1 MSLCA
6 RQKQIPQ
13 PEIRDGLKTHSGRSI
28 PERLDALPWSS
39 WHLRFIIA
47 LGVTWLLDGLEGSL
61 GGSLAGALKSHDGL
75 SLTDAQLGL
84 SSSVYLAGAV
94 LGSLIL
100 GVLAD
105 RFGRRKIFFWTLIG
119 YLAATTASGAAWS
132 FSSFTLCRFLTGA
145 GIGGEYAAVNSA
157 VDELIP
163 ARLRGR
169 VNLAINGTFWIG
181 IVIGSLVSGVF
192 LSGRFFPLALGWRLA
207 FLSGLPIGIVVL
219 LLRRNVPESPRWLLG
234 RGRIADA
241 TQILRRIEGRDHVLP
256 SMQMPPATR
265 PHTGLVEAL
274 RLLCGPYRRR
284 AIVSMCLMT
293 AQALFYNSV
302 FFSLTLVLLR
312 YYEASPSRAGYAF
325 LPIAVANFLGPV
337 LLGRLFD
344 TIGRRAMTGGSF
356 ILSGVLLL
364 VSGWLFWH
372 GRLSAVT
379 QIAWWMA
386 IFFVASASASAAYLS
401 ASELFPQEVRASAIA
416 VFYAAGTLLGG
427 VSGPLLFGRIVGS
440 GSRHLLFVGYAVG
453 AVAMISAGA
462 AQAIWGIAAEGRSL
476 ESLRRDHDSGSD
488 DAGLARAS

>member
-1 MSLCA
+1 MSVHV
-6 RQKQIPQ
+6 RQE
-13 PEIRDGLKTHSGRSI
+13 EITDGLAI
-28 PERLDALPWSS
+28 PERLDALPWSR
-39 WHLRFIIA
+39 WHLRFVVA

-75 SLTDAQLGL
+75 SLTDAQIGL

-94 LGSLIL
+94 LGSIVL

-105 RFGRRKIFFWTLIG
+105 RFGRRKIFFWTLVG

-132 FSSFTLCRFLTGA
+132 YASFTVCRFLTGA

-157 VDELIP
+157 IDELIP

-169 VNLAINGTFWIG
+169 VNLAINGTFWVG
-181 IVIGSLVSGVF
+181 IVIGSLVSGLF
-192 LSGRFFPLALGWRLA
+192 LSGRIFPMALGWRFA

-219 LLRRNVPESPRWLLG
+219 LLRRNVPESPRWLLAQG
-234 RGRIADA
+234 RNADA
-241 TQILRRIEGRDHVLP
+241 ANVLGLIEGGGSAISP
-256 SMQMPPATR
+256 SLVSSRAR
-265 PHTGLVEAL
+265 ARTGLLETL
-274 RLLCGPYRRR
+274 RLLSGPYRRR

-312 YYEASPSRAGYAF
+312 YYGATPSRAGYAF

-356 ILSGVLLL
+356 MLSGVLLFC
-364 VSGWLFWH
+364 SGWLFWH
-372 GRLSAVT
+372 GHLNAVT

-427 VSGPLLFGRIVGS
+427 VSGPFLFGRIVGS
-440 GSRHLLFVGYAVG
+440 GSRHLLFIGYAIGAAAMIGAG
-453 AVAMISAGA
+453 AV
-462 AQAIWGIAAEGRSL
+462 QAIWGIAAEGRSL
-476 ESLRRDHDSGSD
+476 ESLRHDERSEHSPP
-488 DAGLARAS
+488 LARAS

>member
-1 MSLCA
+1 MST
-6 RQKQIPQ
+6 RVRRKNVPQ
-13 PEIRDGLKTHSGRSI
+13 TETPDGLKIQDGWTI
-28 PERLDALPWSS
+28 PERLDALPWSP
-39 WHLRFIIA
+39 WHLRFVLA

-94 LGSLIL
+94 LGSIVL

-119 YLAATTASGAAWS
+119 YLVATTASGAAWS
-132 FSSFTLCRFLTGA
+132 YPSFTLCRFLTGV

-157 VDELIP
+157 IDELIP

-181 IVIGSLVSGVF
+181 IVIGSLVSGAF
-192 LSGRFFPLALGWRLA
+192 LSGRLFPLALGWRLA

-219 LLRRNVPESPRWLLG
+219 LLRRNIPESPRWLLAQG
-234 RGRIADA
+234 RVADA
-241 TQILRRIEGRDHVLP
+241 TNMLRLIEGSGLTVSIAH
-256 SMQMPPATR
+256 MPALGR
-265 PHTGLVEAL
+265 PRTGLLEAV
-274 RLLCGPYRRR
+274 RLLSGPYRRR
-284 AIVSMCLMT
+284 ALVSMCLMT

-312 YYEASPSRAGYAF
+312 YYGASPSRAGYAF
-325 LPIAVANFLGPV
+325 LPIALANFLGPV

-356 ILSGVLLL
+356 IVSGGLLL
-364 VSGWLFWH
+364 VSGWFFWH
-372 GRLSAVT
+372 GRLSPVT

-440 GSRHLLFVGYAVG
+440 GSRQLLFVGYAIG
-453 AVAMISAGA
+453 AAAMISAGA
-462 AQAIWGIAAEGRSL
+462 AQAIWGVAAEGRSL
-476 ESLRRDHDSGSD
+476 ESLRRDSASGN
-488 DAGLARAS
+488 DARLARAS